1 MNHQTK
7 KQETWTDEA
16 GNQIPYSN
24 ITKKEKVIEEVA
36 FKIASDALRVNKQLI
51 QFKNKIRKLVDA
63 AVDSIIQN
71 YSGKKTVFKGNYTLY
86 NFDRSIKICVKVSQP
101 IKFDEVTIEQAR
113 QLLREFL
120 EDGLSA
126 KNMFIKQMVLDA
138 FETRRGQMDTKRVM
152 GLQRYADR
160 IDDKRYRK
168 AMELITQSIRRP
180 ESATYYQVWIKDE
193 KGNFKS
199 VELDLARISS

>member
-1 MNHQTK
+1 MNYQTTK
-7 KQETWTDEA
+7 NPFWTDEA
-16 GNQIPYSN
+16 GNQVPLSE
-24 ITKKEKVIEEVA
+24 ITKKEKVIENVTY
-36 FKIASDALRVNKQLI
+36 KIAKEAVKVNAQLVK
-51 QFKNKIRKLVDA
+51 FKEHIEGLVDTA
-63 AVDSIIQN
+63 IEAIRQN
-71 YSGKKTVFKGNYTLY
+71 YNGKKTVFKGNYTLY
-86 NFDRSIKICVKVSQP
+86 NFDRSIKVCVKVSQP

-160 IDDKRYRK
+160 IKDERYAK
-168 AMELITQSIRRP
+168 AMQLINESIRRP
-180 ESATYYQVWIKDE
+180 ESATYYQVWVRND
-193 KGNFKS
+193 KGKYVS
-199 VELDLARISS
+199 IDLDLARIN